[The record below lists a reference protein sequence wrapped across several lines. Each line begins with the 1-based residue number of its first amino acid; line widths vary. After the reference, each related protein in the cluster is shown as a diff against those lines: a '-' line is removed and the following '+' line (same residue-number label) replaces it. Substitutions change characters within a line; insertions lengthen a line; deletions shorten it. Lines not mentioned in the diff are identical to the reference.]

1 MRRIPIRSSCRKLFL
16 KIAWAMFQTCFET
29 SNISAL
35 LHSLWCFLNTFWC
48 HNCPRRISAECGML
62 LVHIHITESYWYDC
76 SPIVFIAKIF
86 SNENGKCVVLDL
98 RLFLGTR
105 WYYTRKVQLTVC
117 YQHDRALASD
127 IPLWPLQPP
136 CLLTIRRT
144 EFLLSMHKDKC
155 MSYSWM
161 YQLYNDRGWDTLF
174 LLDLYVWGK
183 PSACTLT

>member
-1 MRRIPIRSSCRKLFL
+1 MIQICSG
-16 KIAWAMFQTCFET
+16 T

-35 LHSLWCFLNTFWC
+35 LHSLWSFSNRFWC
-48 HNCPRRISAECGML
+48 HNCPSRISAECGML

-127 IPLWPLQPP
+127 IPLWPLQSPW
-136 CLLTIRRT
+136 LLTICRT
-144 EFLLSMHKDKC
+144 EFLLSMHKDKGMSHFWIHQLLSDAVEIHCSFSTSLYKEATC
-155 MSYSWM
+155 MYIYIAWWCP
-161 YQLYNDRGWDTLF
+161 NKI
-174 LLDLYVWGK
+174 LLNTVM
-183 PSACTLT
+183 